1 MSIIVYV
8 LYVQISDTTKVAD
21 KNVVHVTKI
30 IIDSYIT
37 QISVHIYIANVKN
50 PDLILHV
57 MLYSL

>member
-30 IIDSYIT
+30 IDSYIT
-37 QISVHIYIANVKN
+37 QLSVHIYIANVKN